1 MAEAYAVTG
10 YVSESVASTI
20 RNEGW
25 VSSGS
30 VVDIRPDREAED
42 VYVRVAS
49 DAVKEVRVGAS
60 RGGSTLVQ
68 IILKRGASVESVIRH
83 KATAEGLTRFY
94 DPTLARIAAAAVAN
108 VIEA

>member
-1 MAEAYAVTG
+1 MAEAFAVTG
-10 YVSESVASTI
+10 YVSDTVAAVLGK
-20 RNEGW
+20 EGW

-30 VVDIRPDREAED
+30 VAEIRPDRDVQD
-42 VYVRVAS
+42 VYVRVSS
-49 DAVKEVRVGAS
+49 DAVREVRVGAS

-68 IILKRGASVESVIRH
+68 IILKRGANIESVIRH

-94 DPTLARIAAAAVAN
+94 DPALARVAAAAIAN